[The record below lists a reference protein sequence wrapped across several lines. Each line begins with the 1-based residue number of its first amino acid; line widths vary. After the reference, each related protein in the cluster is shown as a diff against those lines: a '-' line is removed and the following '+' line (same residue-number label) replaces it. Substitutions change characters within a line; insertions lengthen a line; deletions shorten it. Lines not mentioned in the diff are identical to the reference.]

1 MHKLEKLQE
10 SLKEVLLVS
19 EDSVEQK
26 IQELEE
32 SYKAKKSKCET
43 EVAKLQVK
51 LDESAQKAKEMKR
64 ALSKYKAADL
74 LESKV
79 KDLPAYEA
87 GRVKRALSE
96 STSAE
101 IEAKFDGVL
110 RSVRKHIDEAKID
123 TEQTVESEIKKIL
136 DSEDV
141 AEDDMLKNRAHN
153 AHIVAEKEDDVVEDD
168 MLKNRPHNAHVVAED
183 EEDNFETMDD
193 VKIDEYGEVQLDE
206 SDVIDR
212 DLMRRWCDRSMVID

>member
-1 MHKLEKLQE
+1 
-10 SLKEVLLVS
+10 
-19 EDSVEQK
+19 
-26 IQELEE
+26 
-32 SYKAKKSKCET
+32 
-43 EVAKLQVK
+43 
-51 LDESAQKAKEMKR
+51 MKR

-212 DLMRRWCDRSMVID
+212 DLMRRWCDRSIVID